1 MGKWASAFRISV
13 VQKESETDPLECHAQ
28 EERLLEVMAKKRKE
42 RNDESEVSESDS
54 DSGKVWVPKFLKGWL
69 GGEARQ
75 YAYDNHVAEF
85 CQLNAKSAH
94 DGTAYATRASN
105 EMMLLF
111 GELGPWGADS
121 KLLEQEM
128 DDEDLVPYDAPETT
142 QERGAR
148 KVRIILFNSK
158 NTTQSPGAEGAGQSA
173 EADGPSADAS
183 GVSQKRGGGHARGTK
198 RKHSDDVQEESIQSK
213 EARAYRRAHIERF
226 RVSYTNWLR
235 YRYKKDEEGDT
246 ARGRHKPGKAGKT
259 SVKSSPSDTSGE
271 NLAVLMVHE
280 LLGLGRA
287 TVHVAHPFQLWAKDQ
302 PEEFRTRWLKRYKA
316 AGKPRHGRAGA
327 EMQYYAQKFHK
338 CTEDVQQ
345 TYIDKCSA
353 LKEAAHAN
361 REKMSEM
368 VNTRLDP
375 ERAAELLAN
384 IPFILDPFL
393 TSLSNMLHA
402 KVSFCMGVPDPT
414 DGGRLVIRTLDRGE
428 NHDPIPVSFG
438 KSPLFARHIDAFK
451 EFLDDA
457 YSPAELRAC
466 AIPGTVPKSPK
477 KSVRSTDGQ
486 IVIVVQNMS
495 IPAGENW
502 AKRNSGGDES
512 DDDSGNENEKRRRRR
527 KAREERDRQ
536 REEDGGGERCGS
548 KKKKSMPEKAAKK
561 GRKKALPSTTRTST
575 ASGSATL
582 VDVSSSRGRKKAPP
596 ATSAHRKQLLSL
608 AKQVPSPTGAT
619 DEDEQVTAQP
629 QLRRLRRTGTPR
641 PKPNFKKKDDRPQ
654 ILEGIP
660 EDDLVADSFSL
671 DVDEFEA
678 PTTRVDD
685 ADMDD
690 FMDTFDFSPII
701 KPGENPFARTNV
713 GLEGAGLDVRKKTV
727 EATDRVTR
735 SSQRNRVPP
744 TGDKRIQAEASSSR
758 PTIASR
764 RGKPPSTRAAVAA
777 PPSPPFNPFDKSGWS
792 DCISWDDWQTMLNL
806 WTRVEGLA
814 RFRLGKRRPWDL
826 KKFATDFWR
835 WWVHVQPAWRDVAG
849 LDGPLTEEH
858 RPDPAGRDWGELR
871 QAKGRNGLASVI
883 ACLHWWGRHHTLTK
897 GPDALGRQ
905 WREAVADVTYVL
917 EGLLA
922 AGWEA

>member
-1 MGKWASAFRISV
+1 
-13 VQKESETDPLECHAQ
+13 
-28 EERLLEVMAKKRKE
+28 MAKKRKE
-42 RNDESEVSESDS
+42 RNSDESEVSESDS
-54 DSGKVWVPKFLKGWL
+54 DSGKVWVPKFLKECPRRNCVCHTGL
-69 GGEARQ
+69 ERDDA
-75 YAYDNHVAEF
+75 A
-85 CQLNAKSAH
+85 
-94 DGTAYATRASN
+94 
-105 EMMLLF
+105 F

-148 KVRIILFNSK
+148 KNSK

-246 ARGRHKPGKAGKT
+246 ARGRHKPGKAGRRLL
-259 SVKSSPSDTSGE
+259 SQAPSDTSGE

-402 KVSFCMGVPDPT
+402 KVSFCMGYQILLMVD
-414 DGGRLVIRTLDRGE
+414 DSSFE
-428 NHDPIPVSFG
+428 QNHDPIPVSFG

-536 REEDGGGERCGS
+536 REEDGPPPKRPRGRPRKNVNMNEEEES
-548 KKKKSMPEKAAKK
+548 DVAPKKKKSMPEKAAKK

-629 QLRRLRRTGTPR
+629 QLRRLRRGASRVPSSPPPSPPPPPQSPSPPPPSPPPSHPPRQARPR

-777 PPSPPFNPFDKSGWS
+777 
-792 DCISWDDWQTMLNL
+792 L
-806 WTRVEGLA
+806 
-814 RFRLGKRRPWDL
+814 
-826 KKFATDFWR
+826 
-835 WWVHVQPAWRDVAG
+835 
-849 LDGPLTEEH
+849 
-858 RPDPAGRDWGELR
+858 
-871 QAKGRNGLASVI
+871 
-883 ACLHWWGRHHTLTK
+883 RHHRSIHLTSRA
-897 GPDALGRQ
+897 GP
-905 WREAVADVTYVL
+905 T
-917 EGLLA
+917 GLCSVMTNSTA
-922 AGWEA
+922 FRG